1 MVGEKRLV
9 VVEERRLVVVG
20 NELEEMVSARVV
32 EGTVPA
38 VVGSVLVVVEKKPMV
53 EEIGQGLVVEEIGR
67 GLVVVE
73 RKPVVEEIGQGVV

>member
-1 MVGEKRLV
+1 MVGSGQV
-9 VVEERRLVVVG
+9 VVESGLVVVVG

-38 VVGSVLVVVEKKPMV
+38 VVGSVLVVVERKPM
-53 EEIGQGLVVEEIGR
+53 VEEIGR

>member
-20 NELEEMVSARVV
+20 NELEEMVSTRVV

-53 EEIGQGLVVEEIGR
+53 EEIGR

>member
-1 MVGEKRLV
+1 MVGSGQV
-9 VVEERRLVVVG
+9 VVESGLVVVVG
-20 NELEEMVSARVV
+20 NELEEMVSTRVV

-38 VVGSVLVVVEKKPMV
+38 VVGSVLVGVEKKPMV
-53 EEIGQGLVVEEIGR
+53 EEIGRGLVVEEIGR